1 MEYLEATQTQILE
14 KKYLVFKDNWNIF
27 QTNHCFGLG
36 YALCAW
42 QSPICTRCKGKD
54 IYYTCPR
61 LHKFLCLCVHL
72 TSASIPHNLFHLNY
86 VSWNNIEFWSLHYW
100 FCFSLV
106 HCALAWNTKYCGKR
120 IQYGNTIVCLLLQE
134 QFPLWPL
141 FFTLL

>member
-1 MEYLEATQTQILE
+1 MEYLESTQTQILE

-27 QTNHCFGLG
+27 QTNHCFGLE

-42 QSPICTRCKGKD
+42 QSAICTRCKGKD
-54 IYYTCPR
+54 IYYICPK
-61 LHKFLCLCVHL
+61 LCKFLCLCVHL

-100 FCFSLV
+100 LCLSLV
-106 HCALAWNTKYCGKR
+106 HCALAWNTKYCGKG
-120 IQYGNTIVCLLLQE
+120 IQYGNTIICLLLQE